1 MKKLVFVITM
11 FFALLLVSDTILAQA
26 DTEYV
31 TALKYY
37 NSGKYKGAVEHLKD
51 YVKKNPDPAAY
62 YLMGYALYKLKR
74 FDEATEYFNEA
85 YLIDPNFSLEKAGL
99 IQKLPEEKVK
109 EITKPSGEQVP
120 PKQKPPVP
128 ESKVVKP
135 EVKVPVPVKQPSKEI
150 QPRKPEAPKVTPKKK
165 APLPEPK
172 KAEPQKKIEPPA
184 GIPSLPKPKKGMP
197 EAFPILAIPMLM
209 GGLFAGFA
217 MIFLAI
223 YIALYVYGCLCL
235 FLIAKKLNVPAPW
248 TAWIPF
254 VQVWTLVTSAGKPW
268 WWILLL
274 LIPVLNLIVL
284 IYLWVCITEK
294 LGRNKWLGLLILA
307 PIVNLVF
314 IGILAFSKTEGVGG
328 GTMPM
333 DETVTLEKPLPSEE
347 EPPEEEFPGGTTSMD
362 ETATLKN
369 PLPSEEKP
377 TEEEL

>member
-26 DTEYV
+26 DTEYD

-37 NSGKYKGAVEHLKD
+37 NSGKYKEAVEHLKD
-51 YVKKNPDPAAY
+51 YVKKNPYPAAY
-62 YLMGYALYKLKR
+62 YLIGYALYKLKR

-99 IQKLPEEKVK
+99 IQKLPEEKTI
-109 EITKPSGEQVP
+109 EPSGEQVP

-135 EVKVPVPVKQPSKEI
+135 AVKEPVPVKQPSKEI

-165 APLPEPK
+165 APLPETK
-172 KAEPQKKIEPPA
+172 KVEPQKKIEPPA

-209 GGLFAGFA
+209 GGLFAGFT

-274 LIPVLNLIVL
+274 LIPVVNLIVL

-314 IGILAFSKTEGVGG
+314 IGILAFSKTEGAGE
-328 GTMPM
+328 TAPI
-333 DETVTLEKPLPSEE
+333 DETLTLKGTPLATEDEITSGLDKTPLAKEA
-347 EPPEEEFPGGTTSMD
+347 PPEEQF
-362 ETATLKN
+362 
-369 PLPSEEKP
+369 
-377 TEEEL
+377 